1 MIQKIEL
8 DTFSKITDFV
18 STVSKI
24 DGDIKLID
32 GTGYRVNAKSLLGAI
47 ATMEWHDLYVLSD
60 VDIYNK
66 IKEFAVIE

>member
-8 DTFSKITDFV
+8 DTFSKITNFV
-18 STVSKI
+18 SIVSKI

-60 VDIYNK
+60 ADIYNK